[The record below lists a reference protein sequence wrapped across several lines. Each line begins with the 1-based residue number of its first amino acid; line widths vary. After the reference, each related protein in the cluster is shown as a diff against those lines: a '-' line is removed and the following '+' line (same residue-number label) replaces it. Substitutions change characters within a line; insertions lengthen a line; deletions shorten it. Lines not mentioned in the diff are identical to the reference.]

1 MRHLVLALSLLSA
14 CNSGFAPQAEDGLVE
29 RTAAERLAT
38 LERQTAQLTQQLRTA
53 QATISELQHHQAET
67 DARLAEVQATAND
80 NTIHIGA
87 VGEQQ
92 NVLSALVAANGA
104 TTTANAAAISDLQT
118 GQSDLT
124 TQLNVIT
131 HDNAIHVANLGAQN
145 NAIYELQ
152 ATTGQQGDTLASL
165 AAYARALA
173 GVDPGPS
180 GTTDE
185 LLQLD
190 GAPVVA
196 GAATALL
203 PELRKPENADAWG
216 AAVGQALDDPNG
228 AAGVVRTD
236 LNRVTEAVANFVD
249 DFQGETAYLR
259 VQQDQLTT
267 DLDAVRTEVC
277 VIGDLAQAHYIGN
290 GRGAELAYQTSLTS
304 ATCD

>member
-1 MRHLVLALSLLSA
+1 MRHLVLALSLLTGCSQA
-14 CNSGFAPQAEDGLVE
+14 FAPQADGGLVE
-29 RTAAERLAT
+29 RTVAERLAT
-38 LERQTAQLTQQLRTA
+38 LERQTTQLTQQLRTA
-53 QATISELQHHQAET
+53 QGTISELNAQ
-67 DARLAEVQATAND
+67 LADVRATAND

-92 NVLSALVAANGA
+92 NALSALVAANGA
-104 TTTANAAAISDLQT
+104 TTTANAAAIADLQT

-124 TQLNVIT
+124 TQLNVVT
-131 HDNAIHVANLGAQN
+131 HDNAIHVANVGALN

-152 ATTGQQGDTLASL
+152 TTTGQQGGTLAAL
-165 AAYARALA
+165 EAYALALA
-173 GVDPGPS
+173 GVDAGPS

-190 GAPVVA
+190 GTPTVA
-196 GAATALL
+196 GAATAIL
-203 PELRKPENADAWG
+203 PELRKPENADVWG

-228 AAGVVRTD
+228 AAGVVRAD
-236 LNRVTEAVANFVD
+236 LNRVTEAVATFVD
-249 DFQGETAYLR
+249 DWQGETAYLR

-277 VIGDLAQAHYIGN
+277 VIGDLAQAQYAGN

-304 ATCD
+304 PTCD